1 MKQSSYHTVN
11 PLIREKELELL
22 SKETID
28 RLVQA
33 NTMEEVGQLLMTT
46 IYREFIYEGFEHDFE
61 KNLAI
66 QRSKLFCWL
75 VEIAPQKELV
85 WIYTMRYTFHNLK
98 VFSKALFIGE
108 ELDHLFIDDGLYEKE
123 WLKEAIVTGESSHLP
138 ELLMQSIHEVKDY
151 LEESMILQGIDVIY
165 DRHFLTAQRQLGE
178 QLDSPELLAE
188 IIAFIDLT
196 NISTVARGIRQK
208 RSPAFMTSV
217 LSSSGSIPKEVYLSY
232 SEKPMKEFLL
242 FLKDSTYGQL
252 LAPALKEEHIEFVLL
267 ESCIEDYLTSQYQK
281 AQTEAFGPLP
291 LLAFLH
297 AKEIEAKNLRTI
309 IVGKRGGFSTN
320 MISERM
326 RQLGL

>member
-1 MKQSSYHTVN
+1 LKQASYHTVN
-11 PLIREKELELL
+11 PLIRGKELELL
-22 SKETID
+22 SQETID
-28 RLVQA
+28 RLIQA
-33 NTMEEVGQLLMTT
+33 ATVEEVGQLLMTT

-66 QRSKLFCWL
+66 QRSRLFRWL
-75 VEIAPQKELV
+75 VEITPQKELV

-123 WLKEAIVTGESSHLP
+123 WLKEAISSGTSTRLP
-138 ELLMQSIHEVKDY
+138 ALLMDSIHEVNEY
-151 LEESMILQGIDVIY
+151 LEESTILQGIDVIY

-178 QLDSPELLAE
+178 KLNSPELLEE

-196 NISTVARGIRQK
+196 NISTVARGIRQN
-208 RSPAFMTSV
+208 RSTAFMTSV
-217 LSSSGSIPKEVYLSY
+217 LSSSGSIKKETYLPY
-232 SEKPMKEFLL
+232 SEKPMKEFIL
-242 FLKDSTYGQL
+242 FLKDSPYGQIV
-252 LAPALKEEHIEFVLL
+252 APALKEKTIDFVSL
-267 ESCIEDYLTSQYQK
+267 EACTENYLTSQYQQ

-309 IVGKRGGFSTN
+309 IVGKRGNFSTS
-320 MISERM
+320 MIRERM